1 MWTKPSVLY
10 FLSLEKYCYYLIF
23 IILIS
28 GIFWVTNLKYTNAGR
43 LKTVKY
49 HEDMVL
55 VLISRGCGGGGGDHN
70 GLYGEALPGWSTF
83 VRLHTLFEIL

>member
-1 MWTKPSVLY
+1 MSEVETVMWTKPSVLY

-55 VLISRGCGGGGGDHN
+55 VLISRGCGGG
-70 GLYGEALPGWSTF
+70 P
-83 VRLHTLFEIL
+83 